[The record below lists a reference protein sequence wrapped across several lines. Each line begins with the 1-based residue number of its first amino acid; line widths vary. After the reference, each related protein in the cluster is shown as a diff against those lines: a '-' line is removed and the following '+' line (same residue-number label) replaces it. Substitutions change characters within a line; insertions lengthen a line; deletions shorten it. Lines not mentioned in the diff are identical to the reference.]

1 MRRMDIT
8 VGRLSGGLLGD
19 PMYLLA
25 GGVGQIRATGVGV
38 DDKAGRDNQSVKT
51 KVGADDQ
58 AGSPAREWAFLVD

>member
-1 MRRMDIT
+1 MDIT

-38 DDKAGRDNQSVKT
+38 DDKAGRDNQSVWT
-51 KVGADDQ
+51 TRQ
-58 AGSPAREWAFLVD
+58 ARLRASGHF